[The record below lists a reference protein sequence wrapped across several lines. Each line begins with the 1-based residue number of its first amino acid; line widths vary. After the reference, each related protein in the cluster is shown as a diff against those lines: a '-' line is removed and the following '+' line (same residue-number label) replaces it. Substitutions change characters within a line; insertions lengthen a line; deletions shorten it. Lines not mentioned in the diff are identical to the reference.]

1 MTLICAFGDE
11 YLISDDNVV
20 EEVATKLNCDFEN
33 FAERDTSNNRIQ
45 YNVTRQAIEKQET
58 NIATL
63 ENIRQSNLGIAQD
76 ILDYEKNISNVKIN
90 QLQTE
95 LDKTQSFISQEQ
107 KYTPTDLF
115 GLKKY
120 GTTGKQL
127 LSKFDSEFAFYQTA
141 WTGEK
146 GPLSQKSLFPDIYVP
161 FSQSTR
167 AKFEQQARYETAQ
180 ENIAKANEL
189 LFRQQGEIDRLQ
201 EEYQTRYGNLS
212 RYG

>member
-1 MTLICAFGDE
+1 M
-11 YLISDDNVV
+11 V
-20 EEVATKLNCDFEN
+20 KLNE
-33 FAERDTSNNRIQ
+33 ALLVGISLLAALVLSKGRGSAPSLSNIPFISPFTDLLSKAQ
-45 YNVTRQAIEKQET
+45 AQAIEKQES
-58 NIATL
+58 NIGTL

-76 ILDYEKNISNVKIN
+76 ILDYEKNISDVKI
-90 QLQTE
+90 QQYQTE

-107 KYTPTDLF
+107 KLQPSSWWSQS
-115 GLKKY
+115 GLKGAAQSY
-120 GTTGKQL
+120 L
-127 LSKFDSEFAFYQTA
+127 NKFDKEFAFYQTA

-146 GPLSQKSLFPDIYVP
+146 GPLSQKSLFPDVYIP

-167 AKFEQQARYETAQ
+167 AGFAQQARYESAQ

-189 LFRQQGEIDRLQ
+189 IFRQQGEIDRLL

>member
-1 MTLICAFGDE
+1 M
-11 YLISDDNVV
+11 V
-20 EEVATKLNCDFEN
+20 KLNE
-33 FAERDTSNNRIQ
+33 ALLVGISLLAALVLSKGRGSIPSLSNIPFISPFTDLLSKAQ
-45 YNVTRQAIEKQET
+45 AQAIEKQES
-58 NIATL
+58 NIGTL

-107 KYTPTDLF
+107 KVPVGSTF
-115 GLKKY
+115 GL
-120 GTTGKQL
+120 GGTGKSL
-127 LSKFDSEFAFYQTA
+127 LNKFDSEFKFYQTA

-146 GPLSQKSLFPDIYVP
+146 GPLSEKSLFPDKYVP
-161 FSQSTR
+161 FNEATR
-167 AKFEQQARYETAQ
+167 AAFAQRARYEEAQ
-180 ENIAKANEL
+180 ERIATANEL
-189 LFRQQGEIDRLQ
+189 VFRQQGEIDRLQ

>member
-1 MTLICAFGDE
+1 MVKFNETLLLG
-11 YLISDDNVV
+11 ISLLAALVLSKGSSILPRSNSISFI
-20 EEVATKLNCDFEN
+20 NPY
-33 FAERDTSNNRIQ
+33 TSQ
-45 YNVTRQAIEKQET
+45 LSKAQAQAIQKGESNIET
-58 NIATL
+58 LQSIK
-63 ENIRQSNLGIAQD
+63 ESNLGIAQD
-76 ILDYEKNISNVKIN
+76 ILDYERNIANTKIDY
-90 QLQTE
+90 LQTE
-95 LDKTQSFISQEQ
+95 LSKTQSFISQEQ

-167 AKFEQQARYETAQ
+167 AKFAQQARYETAQ

-189 LFRQQGEIDRLQ
+189 VFRQQGEIDRLQ

>member
-1 MTLICAFGDE
+1 MVRFNEALLVG
-11 YLISDDNVV
+11 ISLLAALVLS
-20 EEVATKLNCDFEN
+20 KG
-33 FAERDTSNNRIQ
+33 RGSSPSISNIPFINPFTDLLGKAQ
-45 YNVTRQAIEKQET
+45 AQAIEKQET
-58 NIATL
+58 NIGTL
-63 ENIRQSNLGIAQD
+63 ENIRESNLGIAQD

-95 LDKTQSFISQEQ
+95 LDKTQSFISQQQ
-107 KYTPTDLF
+107 KIPRGSTF
-115 GLKKY
+115 GIN
-120 GTTGKQL
+120 TTGKSL
-127 LSKFDSEFAFYQTA
+127 LNKFDSEFKFFQER

-167 AKFEQQARYETAQ
+167 AAFAQQAEFEKAQ
-180 ENIAKANEL
+180 ERIASANEL
-189 LFRQQGEIDRLQ
+189 VFRQEGEIDRLQ

>member
-1 MTLICAFGDE
+1 MVRFNEALLVG
-11 YLISDDNVV
+11 ISLLAALVLSKGRGSV
-20 EEVATKLNCDFEN
+20 SSL
-33 FAERDTSNNRIQ
+33 SNIPFISPFTDLLGKAQ
-45 YNVTRQAIEKQET
+45 AQAIEKQES
-58 NIATL
+58 NIGTL

-107 KYTPTDLF
+107 KLQPSSWWSKS
-115 GLKKY
+115 GLKGAAQNY
-120 GTTGKQL
+120 L
-127 LSKFDSEFAFYQTA
+127 NKFDKEVSQWKIET
-141 WTGEK
+141 
-146 GPLSQKSLFPDIYVP
+146 QKSLFPDVYIP

-167 AKFEQQARYETAQ
+167 AGFAQQARYESAQ
-180 ENIAKANEL
+180 ENIQTANEL
-189 LFRQQGEIDRLQ
+189 VFRQQGEIDRLQ

>member
-1 MTLICAFGDE
+1 MVRFNEALLVG
-11 YLISDDNVV
+11 ISLLAALVFSKGRGSTPSD
-20 EEVATKLNCDFEN
+20 
-33 FAERDTSNNRIQ
+33 SNIPFINPFTDLLGKAQ
-45 YNVTRQAIEKQET
+45 AQAIEKQET
-58 NIATL
+58 NIGTL

-95 LDKTQSFISQEQ
+95 LDKTQSFISQQQ
-107 KYTPTDLF
+107 KVQMGNLF
-115 GLKKY
+115 GLS
-120 GTTGKQL
+120 GTGKSL
-127 LSKFDSEFAFYQTA
+127 LNKFDKEFAFYQTA

-161 FSQSTR
+161 FSQATR
-167 AKFEQQARYETAQ
+167 AAFAQQAAFESAQ
-180 ENIAKANEL
+180 QNISKANEL
-189 LFRQQGEIDRLQ
+189 VFRQQGEIDRLQ